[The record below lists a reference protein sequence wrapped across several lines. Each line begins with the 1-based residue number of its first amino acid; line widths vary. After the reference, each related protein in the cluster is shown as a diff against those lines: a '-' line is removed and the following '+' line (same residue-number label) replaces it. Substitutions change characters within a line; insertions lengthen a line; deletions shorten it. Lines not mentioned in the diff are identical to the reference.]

1 MRLARAMGTLAVVFA
16 FGCAW
21 MGCRGDSIIH
31 IGAIF
36 EESALKDQEAF
47 SLAVADINANEEILQ
62 SEQITYSIRTV
73 EGDNPFQALQEACE
87 LMEQGILA
95 LVSSTGCATASSLQ
109 SLSDAMHIPHLFVER
124 GGPAA
129 SPSSAGGAAGTG
141 GSPRSGCELPPHP
154 PPLPPQTTTDPGA
167 PGVEEPQGYTLT
179 ARPPA
184 VLGHVLTRVLA
195 DFAWR
200 KFILFYQAGYDIRGV
215 RGFLARAA
223 RQGAEVSLQQ
233 VDGNVGRMIASL
245 FRSLKYEELNRYRDS
260 LRRAVLL
267 LNPRLARTF
276 IAEAADSNLVAADSH
291 WIYVNE
297 EVSLVEVQELARVS
311 VGRLTVLRQVFPAP
325 RDPAHRCERDGHHVS
340 PALCDPQDP
349 AYMTPEVSSLYIYD
363 SVVLLTTAFHQKLE
377 DRKWH
382 SMASLSCLKRW
393 TKPWNGG
400 HSMLDVIRQ
409 GRVWGLTGELQFNEL
424 GVNPHVQFE
433 VLGTSYADGGQEKT
447 VRRLALWDPKNG
459 LNGTLRDRLLENNL
473 KGVTLR
479 VVTVLDPPFVMMS
492 DNVLGQ
498 PKRFVGFAV
507 DVLEELSRHLGFT
520 YDVYQ
525 APDNSYGRPGTGG
538 SWSGLLGEILNK
550 RADVGIGAV
559 TITPERE
566 SVVDFTK
573 RFMDRGVA
581 IMLREQHHH
590 QRHADLFSCLAPFA
604 PTVWAG
610 LAACVPIVAL
620 VVHRL
625 NTIGAR
631 RGGPGGTAV
640 AGVPGAGPAC
650 QREGGGGV
658 VGGAVGGGGIQG
670 RPAGGT
676 MAADAR
682 GRTWPGSLW
691 LVYGSLMQ
699 QGGELVLMSV
709 SARVMVAVWWFFT
722 LIVVSSYTASLAAY
736 LTLSRLTSPISSLQ
750 ELARQTEMSYGTVLH
765 SSLYE
770 QLRAR
775 AANPVGPEHG
785 TYAKLWEAVSRNN
798 GSDNCVHDLDE
809 AVHRVKRGNYAF
821 VWDTA
826 VLEFAALSDGDCS
839 LSVRNVGYD
848 KGYGIALQHGSPY
861 RDAFSQRLLELQESG
876 ELEAL
881 RQKWWPRRGKCDPY
895 GPGLPQQRPPGLELS
910 SLAGAFAVLAAG
922 LLLACLLGACEAC
935 WHRRSGNLCPPNEDK
950 ELEMEQVH
958 PQMSSSSSGGGG
970 GVGVGERGM
979 LDEGVVG
986 GGGMHKPFS
995 LPSIEMLACEVGAP
1009 RDYRSLAMPVNSFL
1023 PEPQRMPPG
1032 MAMAGPESS
1041 SHHQHHQ
1048 HHQHQH
1054 HVQQQQQQPPLV
1066 LKHRAPNGGLQ
1077 RQQQQQQ
1084 SPLKSLGSGRVTFQ
1098 APSGY
1103 IPEQSCE
1110 TMRGTSI

>member
-1 MRLARAMGTLAVVFA
+1 MQITMPATGRYLTLA
-16 FGCAW
+16 CANLSLPQPHA
-21 MGCRGDSIIH
+21 R
-31 IGAIF
+31 GAIF

-109 SLSDAMHIPHLFVER
+109 SLSDAMHIPHLF
-124 GGPAA
+124 
-129 SPSSAGGAAGTG
+129 
-141 GSPRSGCELPPHP
+141 
-154 PPLPPQTTTDPGA
+154 TTTDPGA

-276 IAEAADSNLVAADSH
+276 IAEAVEANLIAADSH
-291 WIYVNE
+291 WLFLNE

-363 SVVLLTTAFHQKLE
+363 SVVLLTTAFHHKLE

-400 HSMLDVIRQ
+400 HSMLDVIRK

-424 GVNPHVQFE
+424 GVNPHLQFE

-447 VRRLALWDPKNG
+447 LRKLGVWDPVNG
-459 LNGTLRDRLLENNL
+459 LNGSLSDSMPGRNIR
-473 KGVTLR
+473 GVTLK
-479 VVTVLDPPFVMMS
+479 VAVVLDPPFVMKAS
-492 DNVLGQ
+492 NVLGQ

-520 YDVYQ
+520 YDLYQ
-525 APDNSYGRPGTGG
+525 APDNSYGRPGPGG
-538 SWSGLLGEILNK
+538 SWNGLLGEILHK
-550 RADVGIGAV
+550 QADAGLGAMV
-559 TITPERE
+559 ITPERE
-566 SVVDFTK
+566 SAVDFTV
-573 RFMDRGVA
+573 RFLDRGVA
-581 IMLREQHHH
+581 VMLRRPDPSWH
-590 QRHADLFSCLAPFA
+590 LLSCLSPLEPAVWTCLSV
-604 PTVWAG
+604 TV
-610 LAACVPIVAL
+610 CL
-620 VVHRL
+620 VGVLVHRL
-625 NTIGAR
+625 NELHGKDD
-631 RGGPGGTAV
+631 GGGSASGGTADDDDY
-640 AGVPGAGPAC
+640 
-650 QREGGGGV
+650 E
-658 VGGAVGGGGIQG
+658 VGRGL
-670 RPAGGT
+670 
-676 MAADAR
+676 AAESA
-682 GRTWPGSLW
+682 W
-691 LVYGSLMQ
+691 LLDR
-699 QGGELVLMSV
+699 GELVLMSV

-798 GSDNCVHDLDE
+798 GSDNCVHNLDE

-861 RDAFSQRLLELQESG
+861 RDAFSQRLLELQENG

-935 WHRRSGNLCPPNEDK
+935 WHRRSGNLCPPNDDK
-950 ELEMEQVH
+950 ELEMEQAH
-958 PQMSSSSSGGGG
+958 EQMKGLEKQDKDPRIALIYFLGQVLFTSTYRGRHSTRGGGWPAA
-970 GVGVGERGM
+970 R
-979 LDEGVVG
+979 
-986 GGGMHKPFS
+986 P
-995 LPSIEMLACEVGAP
+995 A
-1009 RDYRSLAMPVNSFL
+1009 
-1023 PEPQRMPPG
+1023 
-1032 MAMAGPESS
+1032 
-1041 SHHQHHQ
+1041 
-1048 HHQHQH
+1048 
-1054 HVQQQQQQPPLV
+1054 
-1066 LKHRAPNGGLQ
+1066 
-1077 RQQQQQQ
+1077 
-1084 SPLKSLGSGRVTFQ
+1084 
-1098 APSGY
+1098 
-1103 IPEQSCE
+1103 
-1110 TMRGTSI
+1110 